1 MMDDCG
7 PDKPI
12 WSATRSNGLRLRL
25 PVSLCLSVC
34 PSARLL
40 IDIKPIS
47 CCILICLL
55 TICGSLPRQPMPLSL
70 CQFFPTSV
78 SFCFSFRGSFRVGG
92 QSKWNYVKMT
102 KRQREMATFAWLL
115 IAQQTFTIVA
125 CLNLHTQWQ
134 RYGQKTWHRQ
144 TDRQPYDP
152 SPPLFASLLCRI
164 AACRINCHAKV
175 QKLRLINHKCKACA
189 WVAPARRKKEWN
201 SGGSRGGVS
210 RDSDRQKGQMD
221 EQAKG
226 PRIIYKVAAA

>member
-12 WSATRSNGLRLRL
+12 WSATRSNGLRWRL

-102 KRQREMATFAWLL
+102 KRQREMATFARLL

-134 RYGQKTWHRQ
+134 RYGQKTWPGRQ
-144 TDRQPYDP
+144 TG
-152 SPPLFASLLCRI
+152 SPMTLHTLSSLRFFAALPR
-164 AACRINCHAKV
+164 AA
-175 QKLRLINHKCKACA
+175 
-189 WVAPARRKKEWN
+189 
-201 SGGSRGGVS
+201 
-210 RDSDRQKGQMD
+210 
-221 EQAKG
+221 
-226 PRIIYKVAAA
+226 